1 MQGVVRSY
9 SKPDPHGGNRLWN
22 FSTLKTIEIIK
33 ILLNT
38 YKNGPSFNTFKQSH
52 RSLCK
57 KNSFAKKTTLD
68 LFNNQSSDLCPC
80 HNKDG
85 MSWRHCGSGVLLKWR
100 EAITTENILC
110 LPLIVFMPFQKELS
124 YSKIDKT
131 NALKRIAFPL
141 MNLRIDHFCL
151 HGHKIKLSECFM
163 ILFIIHFLS
172 DFP

>member
-1 MQGVVRSY
+1 MLTKMV
-9 SKPDPHGGNRLWN
+9 PP
-22 FSTLKTIEIIK
+22 STHSNNLID
-33 ILLNT
+33 
-38 YKNGPSFNTFKQSH
+38 
-52 RSLCK
+52 LCVK
-57 KNSFAKKTTLD
+57 KNFFAKKKKPSIYLIIKVQIYARATTKME
-68 LFNNQSSDLCPC
+68 CR
-80 HNKDG
+80 DG
-85 MSWRHCGSGVLLKWR
+85 TVRVEGLSKWR

-110 LPLIVFMPFQKELS
+110 LPIIVLMPFQKELS